1 MRNIWLVAVLVC
13 LMGSIGSLFAQ
24 SDLGTISGFVKDPS
38 GATVANAK
46 ITVRNN
52 RGVERVAATNDSGY
66 YAITNIPAGLYTIVV
81 EAPGFQRYESR
92 DNKLDPSAT
101 LALDVALTVGSANE
115 TVEVSASAVQ
125 LQTESASVQ
134 KLVTREQIDSLELN
148 GRNPIFM

>member
-1 MRNIWLVAVLVC
+1 MRNACRVALALFC
-13 LMGSIGSLFAQ
+13 LIFVGSGLIFAQ

-46 ITVRNN
+46 ISVRNN
-52 RGVERVAATNDSGY
+52 RGVERAATTNDSGY
-66 YAITNIPAGLYTIVV
+66 FAITNIPAGLYTILV

-115 TVEVSASAVQ
+115 TVEVSASAV
-125 LQTESASVQ
+125 
-134 KLVTREQIDSLELN
+134 
-148 GRNPIFM
+148 